1 LLTGSCI
8 PVFHIHVAPGEPP
21 PAHPRFV
28 TLRLVQHRYADDHP
42 ERASPRDC
50 TRCHSRDLK
59 LDKFSELAS
68 AKISK
73 YQYVGH
79 NLLISTRC
87 RKRSAGDWIGRSN
100 GSTAP
105 SDCAAD

>member
-1 LLTGSCI
+1 MPNGHNGQRNGAGGTPVDHFAHSRRRIPDLENLSRGIGQARQHTVYGARGQLLTGSCI

-50 TRCHSRDLK
+50 TRCHSR
-59 LDKFSELAS
+59 
-68 AKISK
+68 
-73 YQYVGH
+73 
-79 NLLISTRC
+79 
-87 RKRSAGDWIGRSN
+87 
-100 GSTAP
+100 
-105 SDCAAD
+105 